1 MASIEGNE
9 KSNTLDGGSQADTIS
24 GHAGNDTLNG
34 GGENDVLFGGSG
46 ADVLNGGSGFDFAAY
61 FDGGSQ
67 GVTVNLATGRAVDA
81 FGELDTLSS
90 IEGVS
95 GTEVRDTVTGS
106 NTAERINGRG
116 GNDDLFGG
124 GGGDTISGGGGDDT
138 ISGGVGAD
146 ILTGS
151 FGADTFKYFGIG
163 DSTTSPSGRDIIT
176 DFATGVDRIDVSSI
190 DADVTATGNQAFDL
204 ISGTG
209 GFTDAG
215 QARVLNGAGGT
226 LVQFNIN
233 NDLASDFEILL
244 EDTPLQLTETNFL
257 L

>member
-1 MASIEGNE
+1 MAHISGTE
-9 KSNTLDGGSQADTIS
+9 KNDTLNGGSTADTLS
-24 GHAGNDTLNG
+24 GFGGNDTLNG
-34 GGENDVLFGGSG
+34 GGGNDVLFGSSG
-46 ADVLNGGSGFDFAAY
+46 ADVLNGGSGFDFVAY

-81 FGELDTLSS
+81 FGQLDTLSN

-95 GTEVRDTVTGS
+95 GTELRDIVTGS

-116 GNDDLFGG
+116 GDDNLFGG
-124 GGGDTISGGGGDDT
+124 GGADTMSGGGGNDV
-138 ISGGVGAD
+138 ISGGEGAD

-151 FGADTFKYFGIG
+151 FGADIFRYSSVG
-163 DSTTSPSGRDIIT
+163 DSTTSSSGRDIIT
-176 DFATGVDRIDVSSI
+176 DFATGVDRIDVSSV
-190 DADVTATGNQAFDL
+190 DADVTVAGNQAFDL
-204 ISGTG
+204 IFGSG

-215 QARVLNGAGGT
+215 QARVVNGAGGT

-244 EDTPLQLTETNFL
+244 EDTPLQLTDSNFL